1 MKILDMQQ
9 EILKLKE
16 QKDICILAHSY
27 QRREITEIADFVG
40 DSYALA
46 KKAATVKNK
55 TVIMCGVRFMAETV
69 KILSPEKTVYLANK
83 DAGCPMAEQM
93 DREII
98 EQLKE
103 MNPGYAVVAYINTT
117 SELKTICDVCVTS
130 SSAVKIV
137 TAMPEKDI
145 LFIPDINL
153 GTYIKNQLPDKN
165 VKLVHGG
172 CPTHAKMDV
181 RDVQKAKIAHPDA
194 LFLVHPECIPEV
206 VALAD
211 YVGSTSGIMEYAKNS
226 DAKEFIIGTENSITE
241 HLEYDCP
248 DKKFYPLSKDL
259 VCHNM
264 KITTLADLFN
274 CCKDGGDEIVMD
286 EQTRLAAKKCIDKMI
301 EYGG

>member
-1 MKILDMQQ
+1 MQQ

-117 SELKTICDVCVTS
+117 AELKTICDVCVTS

-264 KITTLADLFN
+264 KITTLVDLFN
-274 CCKDGGDEIVMD
+274 CCKDGGEEIVMD